1 MKRKSAKQETIL
13 NGTAGMEAT
22 AAQLQRAIDALDEA
36 AWYFECLG
44 MDTQSEQLDAAQM
57 KAKDVQD
64 LLGVFLGTVDQVE
77 IFADVKP
84 LKKPSGKARK
94 ALKKAKVAA

>member
-1 MKRKSAKQETIL
+1 MRARIVKSETETIL

-64 LLGVFLGTVDQVE
+64 LLGVFLGTVDQVGPFDGE
-77 IFADVKP
+77 KPAKP
-84 LKKPSGKARK
+84 LKK
-94 ALKKAKVAA
+94 ALKRAKVAA